1 MKGRQINAC
10 SSSADCCIS
19 PTPVCKSVF
28 SNSLMHLTDKN
39 KNAGFSCFRQSACHW
54 SRPCLQSPM
63 KSQASKSASWESAHQ
78 VASFWKGVSWAAVS
92 SRFSLTLWPPRDT
105 PLKNSSSS
113 RPSLEEMWVVCL
125 LSYRHV
131 RAEIA
136 SLLLFYCKVRMQN
149 RKTAFSFK
157 SLLDLKEQ
165 ATVPLWI

>member
-136 SLLLFYCKVRMQN
+136 SLFYCKVRTQN

-157 SLLDLKEQ
+157 SLFDLKEQ